1 MKKIFTLILL
11 SLTLFSF
18 SQKISPEYVD
28 GQIFLKFKTGTIKSL
43 NSEDPNNIRLEKIAL
58 LKDLIGK
65 YGITKAYK
73 PFYQADDDIKLT
85 HILQLEFSN
94 AAKIDGLIEDLY
106 KFNMVEYAEKVM
118 LLKTHVTPNDFTL
131 ANNTSSVYLNQINA
145 PSAWN
150 IWNST
155 SNGTTNITVAIV
167 DNAIQRT
174 HVDLAANIWTNP
186 GEIPSNNIDDDQ
198 NGYVDDVNGWDPAD
212 GDNNTNPSSMLM
224 DHGTHTS
231 GCAGAVNNNGIG
243 ASSIGWNIKII
254 PVKCAKNT
262 DPATSVGF
270 GYQGIIYA
278 AKCKARVISCSW
290 GGTGAPSASAQ
301 SIIDYAWSKGCIIM
315 VSAGNDNNNVLHY
328 PAAYNNVYAV
338 AAVASNNVK
347 SGFSCFGTWVDIAA
361 PGSNIYSTLPNATN
375 NGYGQM
381 SGTSMACPIA
391 AGLAGLMLAKYPW
404 MTQTN
409 VLNCISTTAANI
421 YSIAANSAYTPNL
434 LGAGRIDA
442 FAAMQC
448 AASYTGTPPVA
459 NFYTLTR
466 NTCPGTNISFVDS
479 SGYNPQSWAWSF
491 QGGTPATSTSSNPSV
506 QWATPGVYN
515 VSLTVSNANGG
526 NTKVKSSYITVA
538 GPIAL
543 PLVEGFQSSPPFVP
557 TNWTAYNIGND
568 SVYWKLKQGIGGFTV
583 NAAAKCAMFN
593 DYEEDA
599 TGDRDEMRTPR
610 YNFSNVAVA
619 KLRFDV
625 AYKQFDN
632 TANITPQNPYSDTL
646 EVRLSTNCGLSST
659 QIYNKGGQTLSTSPG
674 TLQASIFVP
683 TATEWRR
690 DSINISSQAAF
701 QSNVMAHFINRGHY
715 GQALYIDNINI
726 FLPAPLMA
734 VSNPTAGCT
743 GVPVTF
749 TNTTFGAAGYTWTAN
764 PATAVISAPNGTNTN
779 ITFPSAGI
787 YTITLSANNGTVL
800 ASLTKTISVAIQPT
814 VGLVTTTTNICSGTT
829 VTLTASGASTY
840 GWSNN
845 ATTSSITVTPSV
857 TTTYTVNGYNATC
870 TQQQVS
876 IINVTTTPNVG
887 VPNQTICASGTATL
901 NASGATTYSWST
913 GSTSNPLIVTPS
925 TNTVYTVIGFNNS
938 CTNTKTVSVTI
949 GSSITIVPSAT
960 TPTICAGGTV
970 GLSATGATTYTWL
983 PGNLNTSSI
992 NVTPAS
998 STTYTINGT
1007 NSGCNGTATISVN
1020 IISAPALVLTPNTS
1034 SVCAGGSSTINATGY
1049 ATYTWMPGNL
1059 TGSSK
1064 TFTPAATQVYTV
1076 SGKLGNCNGTSNAT
1090 ISVVN
1095 FPTVG
1100 VTGGSVICAGNSAT
1114 LTANGAGTYS
1124 WSSGPTNAQVILT
1137 PANNATYVVTGFNS
1151 NCSNSIAVS
1160 VSVNP
1165 NPTLA
1170 VSSSSNPI
1178 CLGDGANLTA
1188 SGANTFSWSQG
1199 GTFPTTFVTPSITV
1213 TYSVTGT
1220 TNGCKTLA
1228 VFTQTVDNC
1237 GSVGLQPQSALV
1249 NGLSIFPNPTNDVV
1263 TISYPG
1269 KLFDYVIYDNIGRLI
1284 AFDKAVSELTKIKV
1298 QSLSKGVYYIEIT
1311 ADTEKTRKKLIVD

>member
-11 SLTLFSF
+11 SLTIFGF

-85 HILQLEFSN
+85 HILQLEFTN

-118 LLKTHVTPNDFTL
+118 LLKTHVTPNDPSFPSHLT
-131 ANNTSSVYLNQINA
+131 QIGAQN
-145 PSAWN
+145 AWN
-150 IWNST
+150 IWNGT
-155 SNGTTNITVAIV
+155 ANGNSNITVAIV
-167 DNAIQRT
+167 DNAVAIN
-174 HVDLAANIWTNP
+174 HVDLIGNVWVNP
-186 GEIPSNNIDDDQ
+186 GEIANNGIDDDS
-198 NGYVDDVNGWDPAD
+198 NGYVDDINGWDPAD
-212 GDNNTNPSSMLM
+212 GDNNPIPSNNAMN
-224 DHGTHTS
+224 HGTH
-231 GCAGAVNNNGIG
+231 CAGIAGARTDNGIG
-243 ASSIGWNIKII
+243 VASIGWNIKII
-254 PVKCAKNT
+254 GVKCAKNT
-262 DPATSVGF
+262 DNTTSVGY

-278 AKCKARVISCSW
+278 AKSKARVISCSW
-290 GGTGAPSASAQ
+290 GGTGAPSAAAQ
-301 SIIDYAWSKGCIIM
+301 SIIDYAWGKGCVIM
-315 VSAGNDNNNVLHY
+315 VSAGNDNNAVLHY
-328 PAAYNNVYAV
+328 PAAYNNVYSV
-338 AAVASNNVK
+338 AAVSGSNVK
-347 SGFSCFGTWVDIAA
+347 SSFSCYGTWVDICA
-361 PGSNIYSTLPNATN
+361 PGNNINSTLPNATQ
-375 NGYGQM
+375 NGYGQQ
-381 SGTSMACPIA
+381 SGTSMACPLV
-391 AGLAGLMLAKYPW
+391 AGLAGLMLSKYPW
-404 MTQTN
+404 MTQNN

-421 YSIAANSAYTPNL
+421 YPVNSATLAGL

-479 SGYNPQSWAWSF
+479 SGYNPTSWAWSF

-526 NTKVKSSYITVA
+526 NTKIKSSYITVA

-557 TNWTAYNIGND
+557 TNWSSYNIGND
-568 SVYWKLKQGIGGFTV
+568 SIYWKLKQGIGGFTV

-593 DYEEDA
+593 DYEQDA

-610 YNFSNVAVA
+610 YNFSNVAFA

-625 AYKQFDN
+625 AYKQYDN

-674 TLQASIFVP
+674 TIQASIFVP

-690 DSINISSQAAF
+690 DSIDISSQAAF

-749 TNTTFGAAGYTWTAN
+749 TNTTFGAAGFTWTAN

-779 ITFPSAGI
+779 ITFPTAGI

-814 VGLVTTTTNICSGTT
+814 VGLVTSTTNICSGTT

-840 GWSNN
+840 SWSNS

-857 TTTYTVNGYNATC
+857 TTTYTVNGFNSTC
-870 TQQQVS
+870 KQQQVS
-876 IINVTTTPNVG
+876 TINVTTTPNVT
-887 VPNQTICASGTATL
+887 VPNQTICALGTATL

-913 GSTSNPLIVTPS
+913 GSTSNPLMVSPS
-925 TNTVYTVIGFNNS
+925 SNTVYTIIGFNNS

-960 TPTICAGGTV
+960 TPTICTGGTV

-998 STTYTINGT
+998 SSIYTINGT

-1020 IISAPALVLTPNTS
+1020 IISAPALVLTPNAG
-1034 SVCAGGSSTINATGY
+1034 SVCAGGSSAINATGY

-1059 TGSSK
+1059 NGSSN
-1064 TFTPAATQVYTV
+1064 TFTPAATQIYTV
-1076 SGKLGNCNGTSNAT
+1076 SGKLGNCSGTSNAT

-1095 FPTVG
+1095 IPTVG
-1100 VTGGSVICAGNSAT
+1100 VTGSSVICAGNSAT

-1124 WSSGPTNAQVILT
+1124 WSSGPTNAQVVLT
-1137 PANNATYVVTGFNS
+1137 PASNSNYVVTGFNS

-1165 NPTLA
+1165 NPILA

-1188 SGANTFSWSQG
+1188 SGANTYSWSQG
-1199 GTFPTTFVTPSITV
+1199 GTFPTTFVTPTITT
-1213 TYSVTGT
+1213 TYTVTGT
-1220 TNGCKTLA
+1220 TNGCKSQFA
-1228 VFTQTVDNC
+1228 FTQTVDNC

-1249 NGLSIFPNPTNDVV
+1249 NGLSIFPNPTNDAV

-1269 KLFDYVIYDNIGRLI
+1269 KQFDYVIYDNIGRLI
-1284 AFDKAVSELTKIKV
+1284 AFDKAVSEITKIKV